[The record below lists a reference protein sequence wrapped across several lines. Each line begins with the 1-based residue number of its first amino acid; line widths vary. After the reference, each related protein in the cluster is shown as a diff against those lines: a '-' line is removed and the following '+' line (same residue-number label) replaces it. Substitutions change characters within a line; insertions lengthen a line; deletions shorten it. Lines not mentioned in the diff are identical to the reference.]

1 MLHTLATGMYIPYLG
16 SVEEDFKR
24 GMHFFRVRNLPFEQ
38 CFIVSMI
45 ICTLLFIIHINQSVN
60 EVESGVDLLK
70 KAGFV
75 GQGGF
80 WMLLALLVVP
90 AQASA
95 GNKELVMFGSRSCVY
110 CQVFNRKVAPG
121 YRRSGIGHRAP
132 LKKIDIHRHGTGG
145 YALRGGPITVT
156 PTFIMFKR
164 GREVARIKG
173 YPGKKNFYRMVR
185 RILSRV
191 K

>member
-1 MLHTLATGMYIPYLG
+1 M
-16 SVEEDFKR
+16 
-24 GMHFFRVRNLPFEQ
+24 N
-38 CFIVSMI
+38 
-45 ICTLLFIIHINQSVN
+45 
-60 EVESGVDLLK
+60 LLK

-75 GQGGF
+75 GQGSAF
-80 WMLLALLVVP
+80 VLLFLVLVP

-95 GNKELVMFGSRSCVY
+95 GSKELVMFGSRGCVY

-121 YRRSGIGHRAP
+121 YRRSKIGHRAP
-132 LKKIDIHRHGTGG
+132 LKEIDINRHGTGG

-156 PTFIMFKR
+156 PTFVMFKR

-173 YPGKKNFYRMVR
+173 YPGKKNFYRLVR